1 MEIIKRYLSVLGV
14 FARNSLLTNL
24 EYRANFFAGMFVE
37 VGFMV
42 AKLTYVFLIYE
53 TNITI
58 NGMTPDY
65 MLIFIGTYVF
75 MTGIYMSFYGNF
87 LNISNQI
94 KTGNLDILITKPVSL
109 LFILS
114 FQNIDF
120 AMPIPCLISGTIMI
134 GIGWVNCGIVVNLL
148 NISLFIIFLILGSIL
163 TYALFLL
170 PRLLSFWIIST
181 NGISQ
186 ICDSLWDFNNMPKGI
201 YGRLIQNIGTF
212 IIPIFLITNLPG
224 MIIKE
229 KSIFFMA
236 IGVIAPAIFLWIT
249 LKVWKI
255 GIRNYTSASS

>member
-1 MEIIKRYLSVLGV
+1 MERIKRYLSVLCV
-14 FARNSLLTNL
+14 FGRNSFLTNL
-24 EYRANFFAGMFVE
+24 EYRTNFFAGIFVE
-37 VGFMV
+37 IGFTL
-42 AKLTYVFLIYE
+42 AKLTYVFLIYD
-53 TNITI
+53 TNVNI

-120 AMPIPCLISGTIMI
+120 AMPIPCLISGVIMI
-134 GIGWVNCGIVVNLL
+134 GVGWIKCGIAVSIL

-170 PRLLSFWIIST
+170 PRLLSFWVISN

-186 ICDSLWDFNNMPKGI
+186 ICDSLWDFNNMPRGI
-201 YGRLIQNIGTF
+201 YGRIIQNIGTF

-229 KSIFFMA
+229 KSIFYM
-236 IGVIAPAIFLWIT
+236 IVGVIAPAIFLWIT

-255 GIRNYTSASS
+255 GIKNYTSASS